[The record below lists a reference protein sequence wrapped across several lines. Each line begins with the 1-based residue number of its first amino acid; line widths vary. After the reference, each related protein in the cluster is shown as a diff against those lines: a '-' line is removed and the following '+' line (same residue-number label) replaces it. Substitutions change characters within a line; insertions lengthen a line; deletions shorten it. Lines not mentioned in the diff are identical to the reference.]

1 MVYQVARIVRD
12 VRIAM
17 DENTTSDG
25 LISEEDIDT
34 LALEEIVRSK
44 IEEAA
49 CSVLVVAPV
58 HLIDGG
64 LPLGDAVH
72 WRDQGCGWILLPDN
86 FMRLLIFRM
95 SDWERPV
102 YNAITEMD
110 PVYKQQ
116 FSRYKGL
123 RGNPQKPVVAVTRRA
138 EGLALELFSCKDKN
152 ATIEQ
157 GMYLPYP
164 RIDKDEGINIPERC
178 YRSVIYETAS
188 LALATLGHGDLSSI
202 MSELSKQL
210 LV

>member
-1 MVYQVARIVRD
+1 MVYQVARIVSD

-25 LISEEDIDT
+25 LISEEDVDT

-44 IEEAA
+44 IEDAA
-49 CSVLVVAPV
+49 RGVLVVAPV
-58 HLIDGG
+58 HLLDGG
-64 LPLGDAVH
+64 LPIGDTVH
-72 WRDQGCGWILLPDN
+72 WRDQGCGWILLPDD

-123 RGNPQKPVVAVTRRA
+123 RGNPQKPVIAVTRRA

-164 RIDKDEGINIPERC
+164 RIDRDEGIDIPERC
-178 YRSVIYETAS
+178 YRSVIYEAAS
-188 LALATLGHGDLSSI
+188 LALATLGRGDLSSI